1 MDMQQILLQKLEE
14 IQSDITE
21 IKVQTTKTNGRV
33 TGTER
38 RINLIEKVG
47 GWAIVALTGAVFTVL
62 WEFIKLK
69 FR

>member
-1 MDMQQILLQKLEE
+1 MQQILLQKLEE